1 MGIGQSKTNKKDQP
15 SVNIRQN
22 INNGHK
28 KQINMNERSYKINI
42 SNPFNSN
49 YRLLSNKLVA
59 KTNNVK
65 NVRKERY
72 DPKKSENKEADVEQI
87 QTTASEDRRKEYIS
101 NFRWTLSSEFDK
113 DLISSFERLEPLKS
127 ISYEGLAA
135 SHSFSFERLSP
146 LRRLG
151 SEIAS
156 SVKKS
161 FSGIVAECQG
171 VNEAESQANRREEH
185 RSVPEVEKNDAMSL
199 DMDSAR
205 TTSTVMSEGTT
216 VKRQILHKYKDP
228 KTDTTSYVTT
238 NVYNNT
244 QGTNNVKFVSD
255 NASVKKAMGQRQN
268 LVGAPDSAMH
278 NPTQENEGGAK
289 RDVNDVTIN
298 EHRSACMPPCFRSNG
313 KENDSQE
320 KPSYNSL
327 CTKCMH
333 KEDKIPKGYKGMII
347 NLQSHKSEKEKDKSP
362 YLDRSNLVLQT
373 ALVNGKSIED
383 VYNLAEDKL
392 GKGSYGNVI
401 KGVHRLSGATR
412 AVKIIRKAKIENA
425 MRMKREIQI
434 MKKLDHPNIIK
445 LFEVYE
451 DTEHLYL
458 VMEMC
463 SGGELFDRIVN
474 KGSFSENYAAFI
486 MRQVFSAIAY
496 CHNKNVLHRD
506 LKPENILY
514 CNSSSS
520 STIKIIDWGFAT
532 KCFKSHKFTSLVG
545 TPYYV
550 APEVLLG
557 NYDKACDIWSA
568 GVIMFILLV
577 GYPPFHGSNNAEILR
592 NVKRG
597 SIKFI
602 PKHWSHVSK
611 SAMDL
616 ITRCLSYVPGTRISA
631 VDALN
636 HEWIIKCTSLPPMV
650 APNVSKSLARRF
662 RNFLKY
668 NKMKQM
674 ALTCIAYHLSER
686 ELAPLTSAFEALDR
700 DGDGMLS
707 ISEVTTGLRESR
719 DTQANIEQMARE
731 LDTDQSGA
739 IEYTE
744 FIAASIDSRLYDQ
757 NDFCSRAF
765 HIFDTDG
772 DGKITREDMLRVFTA
787 ESTSV
792 SLTHD
797 MVDEILNEVDLDR
810 DGTISYQEFYSML
823 YGWPESS
830 RIK

>member
-1 MGIGQSKTNKKDQP
+1 MGIGQSKTNRKDQP

-22 INNGHK
+22 INNESN
-28 KQINMNERSYKINI
+28 KQTNMNERSYKINI

-59 KTNNVK
+59 KTNGTK
-65 NVRKERY
+65 NSRKERY
-72 DPKKSENKEADVEQI
+72 DPKKSENKESKNEPTK
-87 QTTASEDRRKEYIS
+87 TTASEDRRNEYIS
-101 NFRWTLSSEFDK
+101 NFRWTLSSELDK

-146 LRRLG
+146 LNRLG
-151 SEIAS
+151 SDMAS
-156 SVKKS
+156 SVKKT
-161 FSGIVAECQG
+161 FSGMVAECQG
-171 VNEAESQANRREEH
+171 VNEGTTQASQMHEH
-185 RSVPEVEKNDAMSL
+185 VTVPQAKKNDEMSV

-205 TTSTVMSEGTT
+205 TTSTVVSEGSTS
-216 VKRQILHKYKDP
+216 KRQIVHKYKEQ
-228 KTDTTSYVTT
+228 KTETSHGTT
-238 NVYNNT
+238 NAYNNE
-244 QGTNNVKFVSD
+244 QGRSNVNFVTD
-255 NASVKKAMGQRQN
+255 NPAVKKAMGQRQN
-268 LVGAPDSAMH
+268 LVGAPDLTAQK
-278 NPTQENEGGAK
+278 PTHESEGGAK
-289 RDVNDVTIN
+289 REVNDVVMHD
-298 EHRSACMPPCFRSNG
+298 HRSTCMPTCFRGNG
-313 KENDSQE
+313 KENETQE

-347 NLQSHKSEKEKDKSP
+347 RLQSHRSEKDNDKSP
-362 YLDRSNLVLQT
+362 YLDRSNLVVQT
-373 ALVNGKSIED
+373 ALLNGKRIED
-383 VYNLAEDKL
+383 VYDLAEDKL

-401 KGVHRLSGATR
+401 KGVHKQSGATR

-451 DTEHLYL
+451 DAEYLYL

-463 SGGELFDRIVN
+463 SGGELFDRIVS

-496 CHNKNVLHRD
+496 CHSKNVLHRD

-514 CNSSSS
+514 CNNTSS

-532 KCFKSHKFTSLVG
+532 KCFKTHKFTSLVG

-616 ITRCLSYVPGTRISA
+616 ITRCLSYVPSTRISA
-631 VDALN
+631 CDALN
-636 HEWIIKCTSLPPMV
+636 HEWITKCTTLPPTV

-662 RNFLKY
+662 KNFLKY

-707 ISEVTTGLRESR
+707 ISEVTSGLRESR
-719 DTQANIEQMARE
+719 DTDANIEKMARA

-757 NDFCSRAF
+757 NEFCSRAF
-765 HIFDTDG
+765 HIFDSDG

-792 SLTHD
+792 TLTHD

-830 RIK
+830 KIK